1 MKSTNAPESQIA
13 QTLGIDPSS
22 ARKRARRK
30 LWLVVIFLVAV
41 CAAAGWAWKGGSPS
55 DVPRYETQAVR
66 QGDLTVIVTATGN
79 LEPTVDVNVGS
90 ELSGILETVEVDYNQ
105 RVTMGQVLARL
116 DTTKLQAEVTQ
127 SKAALQAAEAKVL
140 QAQATIAE
148 TKSKLEQLQR
158 VRELSNNKVPSQA
171 DFDAAQANYARALAD
186 EASAQAAV
194 AQAKATLQFKET
206 DLSKAVIRSP
216 INGVVLTREVEP
228 GQTVAASFQAPVLFQ
243 LAEDLT
249 QMELHVD
256 VDEAD
261 IGQVKEGQ
269 DAEFTVS
276 AYLDRVFQARIV
288 QVRYGSATVDG
299 VVTYETVLKVD
310 NTDLALRPGMT
321 ATANITVQKVENALL
336 VPSEALRFSP
346 PAQQQKKS
354 SRGLVGMLLPGPPR
368 MTKSEEVVDTNKR
381 QQTVWVLRDG
391 QPVAVPVT
399 VGATDGTMTEIVSGE
414 ILAGMRVI
422 VDTVEMGR

>member
-414 ILAGMRVI
+414 IQAGMPVI